1 MASDKAS
8 TTGYEDF
15 HDRNCKENHLSGQLI
30 WAERFG
36 SSHIINEQEAVMSL
50 FDKCYQFKRAEEAQQ
65 MGLYPYF
72 TPIQEVKGNKVKI
85 NGKDVIMVG
94 SNNYLGLIDHP
105 HVKEAA
111 KKAVDKYGV
120 ATCGSRFLNGTL
132 DAHVELEERLAR
144 FMKKEAALA
153 FSTGFQTNQ
162 GIISTL
168 VQKDEAI
175 LSDEMVHASI
185 IDACRLSYGKV
196 HKFKHNDMEDLERIL
211 SSLDKNIGKL
221 IVVDGV
227 FSMEGDLADLPGI
240 VKAAKKYNAKV
251 MVDDAHGIGVM
262 GEHGRGTSEHFG
274 VEEDVDLVMGT
285 FSKSFAS
292 LGGFVAG
299 EKKVI
304 SFIKHFARSLI
315 FSASIT
321 PASVAT
327 VLAALDIIE
336 NEPERRERLWEITKK
351 MRIGFQSMGY
361 ETGPTQSAVIPVMIG
376 DDEKAF
382 MLWKM
387 LREEGVFTN
396 PVIFP
401 AVPMGNAL
409 IRTSYSAT
417 HTEEELDTVLK
428 LFEEC
433 GKKLKAI

>member
-1 MASDKAS
+1 
-8 TTGYEDF
+8 
-15 HDRNCKENHLSGQLI
+15 
-30 WAERFG
+30 
-36 SSHIINEQEAVMSL
+36 MSL
-50 FDKCYQFKRAEEAQQ
+50 FDKCYKFTRAEEAQQ
-65 MGLYPYF
+65 MGIYPYF
-72 TPIQEVKGNKVKI
+72 TPIQQVNGNKVKI
-85 NGKDVIMVG
+85 DGKDVIMVG

-105 HVKEAA
+105 KVMEAA

-132 DAHVELEERLAR
+132 DIHVELEERLSQ
-144 FMKKEAALA
+144 FMKKESALA

-175 LSDEMVHASI
+175 ISDEMVHASI
-185 IDACRLSYGKV
+185 IDACRLSYGTV
-196 HKFKHNDMEDLERIL
+196 YKFKHNDMDDLEKVL
-211 SSLDKNIGKL
+211 SSLSKELGKL

-240 VKAAKKYNAKV
+240 VKLAKKHKAKI

-262 GEHGRGTSEHFG
+262 GEHGRGTCEHFG
-274 VEEDVDLVMGT
+274 VEEDIDIIMGT

-304 SFIKHFARSLI
+304 SYIKHFARSLI

-327 VLAALDIIE
+327 VIANLDIIE
-336 NEPERRERLWEITKK
+336 SEPERRVRLWEITKK
-351 MRIGFQSMGY
+351 MRDGFQSMGY

-382 MLWKM
+382 MLWKI
-387 LREEGVFTN
+387 LREKGIFTN

-401 AVPMGNAL
+401 AVPKGHAL

-417 HTEEELDTVLK
+417 HTEEEMDTVLK

-433 GKKLKAI
+433 GKGLGII